1 MAVSTVKATFQSDI
15 ENVWKIVTD
24 LENYAWRSDLS
35 KIEITGKN
43 TFTEYTTDGFATTFT
58 VTSEERC
65 SRWEF
70 DLENANIYGHWT
82 GIFTSDG
89 GKTNIEFTE
98 NVTAKKFFMKP
109 LLKAFLKKQ
118 QARYIEDLR
127 RTLGENKSLL

>member
-1 MAVSTVKATFQSDI
+1 MAVSTVRATFQSDI

-65 SRWEF
+65 ARWEF
-70 DLENANIYGHWT
+70 DLENSNIYGHWT
-82 GIFTSDG
+82 GIFTSDD
-89 GKTNIEFTE
+89 GKTTIEFTE

-109 LLKAFLKKQ
+109 AC
-118 QARYIEDLR
+118 
-127 RTLGENKSLL
+127 